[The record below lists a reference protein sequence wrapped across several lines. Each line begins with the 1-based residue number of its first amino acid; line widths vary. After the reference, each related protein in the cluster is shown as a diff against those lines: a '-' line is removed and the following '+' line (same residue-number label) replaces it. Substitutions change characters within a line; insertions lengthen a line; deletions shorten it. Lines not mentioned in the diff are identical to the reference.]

1 MPYEYHLI
9 MFNIRKQLSVVSYI
23 PLFCQTDQ
31 QTDMRVYR
39 GVQAPI
45 IERYKRTFASRTSD
59 LNNGG
64 GDEDGK
70 VIIFKKDERIFW
82 LIEVLYAIKKGCPII
97 YWVNGKMYAKINVL
111 VHKMRKF

>member
-9 MFNIRKQLSVVSYI
+9 MFNIRKQLSVVSYS

-31 QTDMRVYR
+31 QTDMSVYR

-59 LNNGG
+59 LNNG
-64 GDEDGK
+64 
-70 VIIFKKDERIFW
+70 
-82 LIEVLYAIKKGCPII
+82 
-97 YWVNGKMYAKINVL
+97 
-111 VHKMRKF
+111 